1 MCYHAQSSYKKSEPI
16 FTERCGLLN
25 VEHTVLT
32 QIKKLKMGLC
42 SSDKAKIE
50 AQEEEICDL
59 KLAILNAALEVAK
72 RDKAIEGKSQNFDFR
87 LELEIK
93 Y

>member
-1 MCYHAQSSYKKSEPI
+1 
-16 FTERCGLLN
+16 
-25 VEHTVLT
+25 
-32 QIKKLKMGLC
+32 MGLC

-72 RDKAIEGKSQNFDFR
+72 RDKAIEGKGKNVGFL
-87 LELEIK
+87 LELVVQYSTVVCPLSFQNCK
-93 Y
+93 DKGQTTVVCG

>member
-1 MCYHAQSSYKKSEPI
+1 
-16 FTERCGLLN
+16 
-25 VEHTVLT
+25 
-32 QIKKLKMGLC
+32 MGLC

-72 RDKAIEGKSQNFDFR
+72 RDKAIEGTSQNFDFL